1 MDEPKYGGTGG
12 GAVAAPVAAEVISQ
26 TMQYLN
32 IEPQYTEAE
41 LAKLDVK
48 APNLVGATVAQAK
61 KDLSAQGF
69 TIKVIGS
76 GDTVITQTPAAG
88 QVIPK
93 NGLVVLYSE
102 KVSDTEKVK
111 VPDLTGL
118 TVSEANRKAINSE
131 INIKISGY
139 TTGTEITSYRQS
151 VTADTEVAMGTIVT
165 VSFKTSR
172 DIEDHAE

>member
-1 MDEPKYGGTGG
+1 M
-12 GAVAAPVAAEVISQ
+12 
-26 TMQYLN
+26 
-32 IEPQYTEAE
+32 
-41 LAKLDVK
+41 
-48 APNLVGATVAQAK
+48 
-61 KDLSAQGF
+61 
-69 TIKVIGS
+69 
-76 GDTVITQTPAAG
+76 
-88 QVIPK
+88 
-93 NGLVVLYSE
+93 LYSE

-118 TVSEANRKAINSE
+118 TVSEANRKAINSG

-165 VSFKTSR
+165 VSFKTSQ